1 MKLKA
6 LVALGLSVA
15 LFTGCSSSEEAN
27 KTEETDAVTS
37 ATETI
42 AENIEDLATGM
53 SANGSWIIIMQQ
65 DLEASNDL
73 VVEGEFTHRDNIARK
88 LAFYTQDS
96 DRNITGRFT
105 LTAPSLTIKS
115 ENTKLH
121 GGTFVGDVIVEA
133 AGLELVGDFTI
144 DGNLTFAN
152 EEVKASANLEN
163 GTVTGTISVAG
174 AEEADADAVTGATQI
189 MATNVDTLLHG
200 ISEDGAW
207 IILFQEDMTVDTD
220 LVVAGEHIH
229 REAPAR
235 KLALYTQDADRNV
248 TAQFTLTAP
257 SVTIQSENARVQ
269 GGTIAGDVIVEA
281 AGFHLTENATIE
293 GNLTFANADV
303 EASANVEGTVTG
315 DITVK

>member
-1 MKLKA
+1 MKFKA
-6 LVALGLSVA
+6 LLALGLSVA
-15 LFTGCSSSEEAN
+15 LFTGCSSDETSKPEEA
-27 KTEETDAVTS
+27 DVVTG

-53 SANGSWIIIMQQ
+53 GANGSWIIIMQQ
-65 DLEASNDL
+65 DLEASTDL
-73 VVEGEFTHRDNIARK
+73 VVDGEFIHRDNVARK
-88 LAFYTQDS
+88 LAFYDQDA
-96 DRNITGRFT
+96 DRNITARFT

-121 GGTFVGDVIVEA
+121 GGTFVGDVVVEA

-152 EEVKASANLEN
+152 EDVKASANLEN

-174 AEEADADAVTGATQI
+174 AEEADAVTGATQI
-189 MATNVDTLLHG
+189 MATDVDTLLHG
-200 ISEDGAW
+200 ISENGAW

-229 REAPAR
+229 RDAPAR

-257 SVTIQSENARVQ
+257 SVTIQSENARIQ

-293 GNLTFANADV
+293 GNLIFANADV

-315 DITVK
+315 NVEVK